1 MEPDEDGVY
10 QLKGS
15 DNVKGGLIIKKKA
28 APGTSVEFK
37 VPKVSLLGLDKLAG
51 KFVINSIKKGSY
63 NTPKG
68 QSDAKSKEPRVK

>member
-1 MEPDEDGVY
+1 MEPEEDGVY

-37 VPKVSLLGLDKLAG
+37 VPKVSLLGLDRLAG
-51 KFVINSIKKGSY
+51 EYECQMFINFTRLKY
-63 NTPKG
+63 
-68 QSDAKSKEPRVK
+68 